1 MNIFFIKLGGNSGFV
16 VTEYSDG
23 SVKMTATN
31 GAGIGVEFPPGA
43 GAEAG
48 GKKGGASVDFGG
60 GLEYGWGSTWNFSS
74 MAEAEAF
81 RKQFDAYR
89 NQWPWENKP
98 APRPP
103 DETVTSIK
111 VNAEVEGELGIGA
124 GKGKA
129 NVEGSG
135 TWTTRTKVDQTP
147 DNGKDDTL
155 TTYTTDLSIKGGAEG
170 NIVNITFVST
180 AEGSLKGGQKGKVE
194 STKPKGSAGSKGS
207 AEVGKAVVVTTSLDF
222 DPNDPKSQQIVKD
235 WLGGDN
241 PNHANP
247 LDVVSA
253 PFINPTEKVDGDP
266 FQNLLYER
274 AQVSTVEYDK
284 VKDTQGFAA
293 EVKLGVKLGFDF
305 SLEKSEATAVNAT
318 YLGAPDPD
326 GVRRPVPYT
335 SCITGAGGTGGGM

>member
-60 GLEYGWGSTWNFSS
+60 GLVYGWGSTWNFSS

-207 AEVGKAVVVTTSLDF
+207 AEVG
-222 DPNDPKSQQIVKD
+222 
-235 WLGGDN
+235 
-241 PNHANP
+241 
-247 LDVVSA
+247 
-253 PFINPTEKVDGDP
+253 DGR
-266 FQNLLYER
+266 ER
-274 AQVSTVEYDK
+274 DLPRRS
-284 VKDTQGFAA
+284 G
-293 EVKLGVKLGFDF
+293 
-305 SLEKSEATAVNAT
+305 SRR
-318 YLGAPDPD
+318 GAPPRAVHELHHRHRRYWRWH
-326 GVRRPVPYT
+326 VRVLANGRQSAHNCKDALDDVAPRG
-335 SCITGAGGTGGGM
+335 SRGNDEGEQR